1 MKQFLWTALVGVAV
15 VLVLET
21 DVNAEV
27 VNEEAEAGARKALEY
42 FMEKWNTGDDEKLRT
57 AMHFPFI
64 TFGGGKNVF
73 VKENPEDFSQHFD
86 RMKENDGWA
95 SSSFDYDTLKF
106 YMSTEDKVHLSI
118 DYNRFKADG
127 EKYGTGNVFY
137 VVIKKDGRWGMQ
149 LRSGGRAEAHAED
162 RDAIIAEARKAVVGY
177 MKEFNA
183 SDANGTVS
191 HLNFPHFFMING
203 GVMLAENAEG
213 RSAKPNF
220 DRMRDSE
227 NWFFQY
233 LRLSR
238 SKHRNTQQSSLGIG
252 IHQMSS
258 RRHPI
263 LDRSRGLGHYKSR
276 RSLGHPVPVAYES
289 NSRLEIDRQKVQRSV
304 FLSLLQC
311 VLYFVYEIVIGGTD
325 SAHQEYVAAHFF

>member
-27 VNEEAEAGARKALEY
+27 INEEAEAGARKALEY

-149 LRSGGRAEAHAED
+149 LRSGGQSEAPSED
-162 RDAIIAEARKAVVGY
+162 RDAIVTEAREAVVGY

-183 SDANGTVS
+183 SDADGTAS

-203 GVMLAENAEG
+203 GVMLAENPEG

-227 NWFFQY
+227 NWFFSTFDSLEASIVAPNKVHWELVFIRCHPDGTQY
-233 LRLSR
+233 WTVPAVWVTT
-238 SKHRNTQQSSLGIG
+238 KVDGKWGI
-252 IHQMSS
+252 Q
-258 RRHPI
+258 
-263 LDRSRGLGHYKSR
+263 Y
-276 RSLGHPVPVAYES
+276 RSLMKAT
-289 NSRLEIDRQKVQRSV
+289 NDSR
-304 FLSLLQC
+304 
-311 VLYFVYEIVIGGTD
+311 
-325 SAHQEYVAAHFF
+325 